1 MCGDCLCS
9 AHSEESVMHN
19 ITGFI
24 SGGARG
30 AFAPPLMKV
39 FGPPQKL
46 VELTY

>member
-9 AHSEESVMHN
+9 THSEESVMHN

-30 AFAPPLMKV
+30 AFAPPYEGLC
-39 FGPPQKL
+39 PPEKL